1 MGRHHFLELAAQ
13 QLAQTCPGQAR
24 FLRWTLSNI
33 EGKKQENAGRVCVF
47 CYQLLLPGNY
57 RVRLMPKIKITPRI
71 EKLLYRER
79 KNYRLNLKQTKILKK
94 YKESTNVLLITCNVC
109 GKTARHKG
117 SSRRTS
123 WNKTT
128 PASRSQ
134 PGSKRET
141 PFSSPRISTSG
152 QSTPGSSSRTPKN
165 AKAHFTQLKRLL
177 CLEEE
182 KQTNKKGLKSFLL
195 SL

>member
-1 MGRHHFLELAAQ
+1 MGRHQFLELAAQ
-13 QLAQTCPGQAR
+13 QLAQACPAQAR

-33 EGKKQENAGRVCVF
+33 EGKKPENASWICAF
-47 CYQLLLPGNY
+47 CYQSLLPGNY

-71 EKLLYRER
+71 EKLLHRER
-79 KNYRLNLKQTKILKK
+79 KNYRLNLKQTKILEK
-94 YKESTNVLLITCNVC
+94 YKESTNILLITCNVC
-109 GKTARHKG
+109 GKSAKHNG
-117 SSRRTS
+117 NSRRTS

-128 PASRSQ
+128 PASHNWPR
-134 PGSKRET
+134 SKRET

-152 QSTPGSSSRTPKN
+152 QSTPGSSSKN
-165 AKAHFTQLKRLL
+165 AKGHFTQLKRLL

-182 KQTNKKGLKSFLL
+182 KQTNKKDLKSFLL